1 VGAPSG
7 GAPSVGV
14 PSGSAPSVRGVLR
27 LLEPFPGRLEFA
39 IRLALLCALTTLCA
53 EIYQTPEPA
62 LTTYL
67 AFFVIKPD
75 RATSVV
81 TSIIM
86 GLLITLV
93 IGMAL
98 LVTMAVI
105 DLPFWRVVMM
115 TLISF
120 IFLFVASSSKLKPI
134 GGIIA
139 LIVAYALDV
148 LGTAHIGEI
157 ATRALLY
164 AWLFVATPAAIC
176 IVLNLVLG
184 PPPRQLAERALAH
197 RLRLAAQMLRGPDM
211 RTREAFAEYL
221 LEGPGE
227 VPAWLKLAG
236 VEKTSPPQDLAALRQ
251 AAASTTAIMLLVDFV
266 TREPGIGLP
275 GALAAIV
282 AQTLDQMAGILHAG
296 FYPVDITLDADE
308 AGLAPLATAALAD
321 LREVLAH
328 FAEVPPPEPSRAP
341 ASKAGGGFFLPD
353 AFSNPAHVQ
362 YALKTTAAA
371 MFCYV
376 VYSLLDW
383 PGIHTCLI
391 TCYIVS
397 LGTTAE
403 TVEKL
408 TLRILGAL
416 AGAAIGIAEIVF
428 LMPDVTSIGG
438 LMGVV
443 FAGAFASGWIAGGSP
458 RIAYAGFQV
467 AFAFFLSVIQG
478 SSPAFDMSIARD
490 RVIGILFGNLTVYL
504 VFSTIWPTTV
514 GARIDPAIA
523 ALLRRLSA
531 MATAVGRPARY
542 ALAGEVQAA
551 LGAIGQD
558 LALARYEPGAIRP
571 PADWLQTRRQAVAE
585 IAALPAPVLLGR
597 ALAPGRADGIAM
609 RLDRLADHVGAQPM
623 SPSADGQVEEAAPL
637 MPDASASAAALAL
650 DQLIEPRLQGLE
662 RALAEGPGEPREG
675 TTDHAPA

>member
-1 VGAPSG
+1 MAMRASERRERSTA
-7 GAPSVGV
+7 APSV
-14 PSGSAPSVRGVLR
+14 SFTLR
-27 LLEPFPGRLEFA
+27 LLQPFPGRLEYA
-39 IRLALLCALTTLCA
+39 VRLALLCALTTLCV

-86 GLLITLV
+86 LLLITLV
-93 IGMAL
+93 IGMVL

-105 DLPFWRVVMM
+105 DQPLWRVAMM
-115 TLISF
+115 TLMSF
-120 IFLFVASSSKLKPI
+120 VFLFVASSSKLKPI

-139 LIVAYALDV
+139 LIVAYTLDV

-164 AWLFVATPAAIC
+164 AWLFVAIPAAIC

-197 RLRLAAQMLRGPDM
+197 RLRLAAQMLRGPDT
-211 RTREAFAEYL
+211 RTREAFGEGL

-236 VEKTSPPQDLAALRQ
+236 AEKTSPPADIAALRQ
-251 AAASTTAIMLLVDFV
+251 AASSTTAIMLLVDFV
-266 TREPGIGLP
+266 VHEPGIGLP
-275 GALAAIV
+275 GASAGIV

-296 FYPVDITLDADE
+296 GYPVDITLDADE
-308 AGLAPLATAALAD
+308 AGLAPLAAAVLAD

-328 FAEVPPPEPSRAP
+328 FAVAPPPDPSAAP
-341 ASKAGGGFFLPD
+341 ARATGGGFFLQD
-353 AFSNPAHVQ
+353 AFTNPAHVQ

-376 VYSLLDW
+376 VYNLLDW

-416 AGAAIGIAEIVF
+416 AGAAVGIAAIVF

-443 FAGAFASGWIAGGSP
+443 FAGALASGWVAGGSP
-458 RIAYAGFQV
+458 RIAYAGFQI

-523 ALLRRLSA
+523 ALLRRLST
-531 MATAVGRPARY
+531 MATALHRPARY

-551 LGAIGQD
+551 LGAVEQD

-571 PADWLQTRRQAVAE
+571 PDDWLRIRRQAVAA

-597 ALAPGRADGIAM
+597 SLAPGPADGIAT
-609 RLDRLADHVGAQPM
+609 RLGRLADRVGAPSM
-623 SPSADGQVEEAAPL
+623 SPSPGGQVDESAPPLPEA
-637 MPDASASAAALAL
+637 SVSAAALAL
-650 DQLIEPRLQGLE
+650 DQLIESRLQGLE
-662 RALAEGPGEPREG
+662 RALAEEPGGTPEG